1 MLAFLK
7 KVRKD
12 YKNLVVKMARN
23 NGIVEAT
30 NTNVVNLC
38 DVGTILGLPCVLPM
52 LESVNALMKLHRLG
66 MSLYV
71 ITMITL

>member
-1 MLAFLK
+1 MFSFLK

-12 YKNLVVKMARN
+12 YKTLVAKMVGN

-30 NTNVVNLC
+30 KANVVNLC

-52 LESVNALMKLHRLG
+52 LEFVNDLMKFA
-66 MSLYV
+66 
-71 ITMITL
+71 